1 VPTWQQQALF
11 WPIKIGRWSF
21 AWCES
26 LRPATLKL
34 SAHSEASAVLY
45 TCVRGWLS
53 LLLVSLLCASLQAQP
68 LRLYTEEYPPIN
80 FSQNGKP
87 TGLATEVV
95 QGIMQRTGQNAPITV
110 VPWAR
115 SYQEALSQPNTGLFV
130 TMRTREREQ
139 LFKWVGPITRNIT
152 SFYALRR
159 SFLSIKSLDE
169 AREYGEIAVPR
180 DWYSHQRLQA
190 LGFSN
195 LTPVTGPT
203 QVVRM
208 LKRGRIKLMVL
219 DNLTLSTL
227 LAQGDIQ
234 VDEVQL
240 LFELVHTDSYVAF
253 SLDTDDALIA
263 RWQREL
269 DAMKSDGSFAAIHQK
284 WLPGEPLP
292 GPALTPADAP

>member
-1 VPTWQQQALF
+1 M
-11 WPIKIGRWSF
+11 
-21 AWCES
+21 
-26 LRPATLKL
+26 
-34 SAHSEASAVLY
+34 LY
-45 TCVRGWLS
+45 TCVRGLLS
-53 LLLVSLLCASLQAQP
+53 LLLVSLLCVSVQAQP

-80 FSQNGKP
+80 FSENGKP

-95 QGIMQRTGQNAPITV
+95 QAIMLRTGQNAPINV

-115 SYQEALSQPNTGLFV
+115 GYQQALTRPNTGLFV
-130 TMRTREREQ
+130 TMRTREREE
-139 LFKWVGPITRNIT
+139 LFKWVGPLTRSVA
-152 SFYALRR
+152 SFYALRS
-159 SFLSIKSLDE
+159 SFLSIKSLEE

-190 LGFSN
+190 LGFTN
-195 LTPVTGPT
+195 LTPVTGPA
-203 QVVRM
+203 QVVSM

-227 LAQGDIQ
+227 LAQGDIK

-240 LFELVHTDSYVAF
+240 LFEFVHSDSYIAF
-253 SLDTDDALIA
+253 SPDTDDALIA

-269 DAMKSDGSFAAIHQK
+269 DDMKSDGSFAAIHQK

-292 GPALTPADAP
+292 ELLPAPVDAP